1 MGGQLFQITS
11 YSAVGVCQQVSG
23 SFCFVDSDLFRE
35 IECGLLEMDL
45 APKGIVVIISSLFG
59 GSEVHL

>member
-1 MGGQLFQITS
+1 M
-11 YSAVGVCQQVSG
+11 GVCQQVSG
-23 SFCFVDSDLFRE
+23 SFCFVDSDLFHE

-59 GSEVHL
+59 GNEVHL